1 MLQADNQPGWQ
12 VQPASVQAVPGAGCE
27 DREAGGS
34 VKIWYNSDCQDEQ
47 NTGALC
53 FPSAAMFSQSDIVGK
68 AFLICGL
75 TSQAVHLDNGS
86 AYKER
91 FVMAVIRCIYLIQNI
106 INKHC
111 YVGQT
116 VNFDHRRGEHLSTLR
131 HKKHK
136 NPYLQNAFNLYGEK
150 YFRFSILEEVSE
162 GDGITFREQYWIERL
177 KPEYNIELNVFDHA
191 RHKREHDKKYKVHE
205 ETFERPAWHAKVYG
219 GCRK

>member
-136 NPYLQNAFNLYGEK
+136 TLICRMLLIYMVKSIFAFLYWKKFPRAMELL
-150 YFRFSILEEVSE
+150 FVSNT
-162 GDGITFREQYWIERL
+162 G
-177 KPEYNIELNVFDHA
+177 
-191 RHKREHDKKYKVHE
+191 
-205 ETFERPAWHAKVYG
+205 
-219 GCRK
+219 